1 MDKINDL
8 PELISLIKDLTNKVN
23 HLTYK
28 VDKLTNENNGLKN
41 NKKKVDLLE
50 LLNNN
55 IIQPPITFQHW
66 IDTLQYTKFLQTIF
80 KTDLL
85 NGIIQLL
92 EDGKNNIS
100 LLDNERLPMR
110 VFNKKQ
116 NIFYIFDNNNNKPNW
131 KPIHNKE
138 FDRYLN
144 EIAHKFLLEFKY
156 WMHENEEEIF
166 TNINTREK
174 YMEYLQKMLGTD
186 LHITDDGRNKR
197 IKEHIIKMIKQDID
211 E

>member
-28 VDKLTNENNGLKN
+28 VDKLTNENNSL
-41 NKKKVDLLE
+41 KKKVDLLE
-50 LLNNN
+50 ILNNN

-66 IDTLQYTKFLQTIF
+66 IDTLQYTKYLQTIF

-92 EDGKNNIS
+92 EDGKNKIS
-100 LLDNERLPMR
+100 LLDNERLPMA

-116 NIFYIFDNNNNKPNW
+116 NIFYIFDNNNNKPIW
-131 KPIHNKE
+131 KSIHNKE

-156 WMHENEEEIF
+156 WMQQNEEEIF
-166 TNINTREK
+166 TNVNTREK
-174 YMEYLQKMLGTD
+174 YMEYLQKMIGTD
-186 LHITDDGRNKR
+186 LNITDEGRNKR